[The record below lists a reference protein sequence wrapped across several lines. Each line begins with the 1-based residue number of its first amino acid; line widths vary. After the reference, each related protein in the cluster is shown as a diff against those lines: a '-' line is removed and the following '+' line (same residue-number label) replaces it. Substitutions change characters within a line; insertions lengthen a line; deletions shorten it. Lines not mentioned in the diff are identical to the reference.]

1 MTSTD
6 CDNCPSNNVTVRE
19 LIGLLEKFDP
29 EASVL
34 VDQGL
39 CRPPVVRPFNGSA
52 DVVLISTTAR
62 HWVKP
67 RRQGDV
73 K

>member
-1 MTSTD
+1 MTD
-6 CDNCPSNNVTVRE
+6 CTHCPSNNVTVRE

-34 VDQGL
+34 VDPF
-39 CRPPVVRPFNGSA
+39 CRPPVVRPFNGSTE
-52 DVVLISTTAR
+52 VVLIGSTAA
-62 HWVKP
+62 HWVDP

-73 K
+73 KPA